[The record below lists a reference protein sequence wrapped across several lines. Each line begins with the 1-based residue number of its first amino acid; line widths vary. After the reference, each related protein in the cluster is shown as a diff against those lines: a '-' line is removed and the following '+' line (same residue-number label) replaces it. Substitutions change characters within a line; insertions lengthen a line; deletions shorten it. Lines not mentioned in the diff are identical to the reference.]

1 MLNWKA
7 VLAGAIVNFA
17 GTYLSF
23 FVLVLLW
30 MAALKMGAV
39 SDEAAQDA
47 VEHNALLSAVSAVA
61 GWYFDFLGGKVAA
74 LLARRQAVLHG
85 LVSALPGVVLA
96 MFDAFHS
103 EDIRFP
109 IWLIAACCVVSLACA
124 CYGGASALK
133 SKQPETG

>member
-7 VLAGAIVNFA
+7 VAAGAVVNFA

-30 MAALKMGAV
+30 MAATDSGAL
-39 SDEAAQDA
+39 SDEAVQAA
-47 VEHNALLSAVSAVA
+47 ASHSSLLLAVSALA

-85 LVSALPGVVLA
+85 LVSSLPGIVLA
-96 MFDAFHS
+96 MVDAFRS
-103 EDIRFP
+103 DDLRFP
-109 IWLIAACCVVSLACA
+109 IWVMAVFCVVSLVCA
-124 CYGGASALK
+124 CFGGASALK
-133 SKQPETG
+133 HKETKAG